1 MLDYSQDGIF
11 VRLYY
16 PTNNN
21 KTDSNNSNRWLSWI
35 PDDNYIIGIAK
46 VLMSF
51 TFVIRLAFWW
61 SSGVIPVIYGGRAK
75 VDKKLKCIV
84 LSHGLGGHRSLY
96 SNTCCELASR
106 GFLVVALEHRD
117 GSACFSYYYKSKED
131 AQNRVR
137 TEVEYEPFALG
148 EKHHKQRKRQV
159 DYRAKEDQNSSK
171 MPALDPRYLKRM
183 IYQLD
188 AILPFKTG
196 ARSPD
201 VAIVGRDCQADSIL
215 TTSLVLGQGVLLD
228 PWMYPIKN
236 DKLDEKLEQPMIF
249 INTQTFHIAS
259 NTQAMSQF
267 LTGSHRSMYTIL
279 HTTHESQT
287 DTVLLVGYWLNWFMK
302 KLEPSVGLKINNSL
316 ILEFLENYV
325 GSPCDVAD
333 CKQYLEE
340 QRVNLEVG
348 LTKPWA

>member
-1 MLDYSQDGIF
+1 MWWFGGRTNHLPEATGPSAPGCMDVMLDYSQDGIF

-159 DYRAKEDQNSSK
+159 DYRAKECGKAVEFLVQLNNGMVPHNVISDVPTKRQIDFRLEDFVGKLDLDSFTMAGHSFGGAT
-171 MPALDPRYLKRM
+171 ALLTLSQRPELK
-183 IYQLD
+183 
-188 AILPFKTG
+188 
-196 ARSPD
+196 
-201 VAIVGRDCQADSIL
+201 
-215 TTSLVLGQGVLLD
+215 QGVLLD

-279 HTTHESQT
+279 
-287 DTVLLVGYWLNWFMK
+287 
-302 KLEPSVGLKINNSL
+302 
-316 ILEFLENYV
+316 
-325 GSPCDVAD
+325 
-333 CKQYLEE
+333 
-340 QRVNLEVG
+340 
-348 LTKPWA
+348 